1 MIAIRLLRS
10 AICTLL
16 LLFVLSPLALNAE
29 ASSRKAGAV
38 TTASSNLNVR
48 SSPTGPVVAKIK
60 KGSYITL
67 LAKANGWWQVE
78 YEKGKTGYC
87 HGDYITIVEGSPVTV
102 NIQSGTLNVRTGPGT
117 GYSKAAS
124 LTKGEAVLLL
134 TTENGW
140 SRILYHGTKT
150 GYVSA
155 QYLSGDHPAV
165 SLSVPN
171 FKQTDSRWSDKTLGS
186 NGKTFAQIGCATTAI
201 AMLESFRQGIT
212 IYPDVMAQSLRYTP
226 SDDVYWPS
234 HYRAVTGISSYL
246 GGIYAILRQGKPV
259 LFGGKNQYGA
269 QHWVVITGYRGGTDL
284 KAADFTIHDPGT
296 HSRVN
301 LQQFLNQYPTFYK
314 YFCY

>member
-1 MIAIRLLRS
+1 M
-10 AICTLL
+10 
-16 LLFVLSPLALNAE
+16 LFVLSPLALNAE

-155 QYLSGDHPAV
+155 QYLSGYHPAV

-259 LFGGKNQYGA
+259 LFGGKISMARSTGSLSL
-269 QHWVVITGYRGGTDL
+269 VIGVGQ
-284 KAADFTIHDPGT
+284 I
-296 HSRVN
+296 
-301 LQQFLNQYPTFYK
+301 
-314 YFCY
+314 